1 MQIVYT
7 FQDEVVPETVFV
19 ADIACNACE
28 LCADI
33 ANNSEQGALYG
44 MTNQVIGNEITILRE
59 GKRNR
64 AIMANMA
71 IIGSAINQ
79 NVSLYEALKEAFLNK
94 EAMRVARKYLG
105 NMYYQFVEEL
115 GCPQKSFNKVLQF
128 LEDERNGVAHPV
140 RSVRS
145 TRSVKSAK
153 TARRAKRSESSDAE
167 NTQTDQTDQND
178 QQAAKMPF
186 KIERVAVAEE
196 VKGAHVLSDGS
207 IVASSIEELMAK
219 VLGDL

>member
-19 ADIACNACE
+19 ADIAYNACE

-128 LEDERNGVAHPV
+128 LEDERNGIEHPA
-140 RSVRS
+140 RS
-145 TRSVKSAK
+145 TRSVKSV
-153 TARRAKRSESSDAE
+153 RRAKRSNLSTAD
-167 NTQTDQTDQND
+167 NTHPEQTEQS
-178 QQAAKMPF
+178 AKMPVKPVNPF
-186 KIERVAVAEE
+186 KIERIAVANE
-196 VKGAHVLSDGS
+196 VKGAQVLSDGS

>member
-19 ADIACNACE
+19 ADIVCNACE
-28 LCADI
+28 LCTDI

-71 IIGSAINQ
+71 TIGSAINQ
-79 NVSLYEALKEAFLNK
+79 NVSLHEALKEAFLNK

-140 RSVRS
+140 RS

-153 TARRAKRSESSDAE
+153 SARRAKRSESSDAK
-167 NTQTDQTDQND
+167 NAQTA
-178 QQAAKMPF
+178 QQVVKMPF
-186 KIERVAVAEE
+186 KIERVAVANE

>member
-19 ADIACNACE
+19 ADIVCNACE
-28 LCADI
+28 LCTDI

-140 RSVRS
+140 RS
-145 TRSVKSAK
+145 TRSVKS
-153 TARRAKRSESSDAE
+153 ARRAKRSESSDAE
-167 NTQTDQTDQND
+167 NIQTDQTTQTDQQV
-178 QQAAKMPF
+178 AKMPF
-186 KIERVAVAEE
+186 KIERVAVANE